1 MSKGTY
7 RASELEKDWVRLT
20 LKMWTGEYMRGG
32 KWRKSSGDVER
43 SGTYPAIKG
52 RIILSSFREW
62 GACPIVTFSSLER
75 MDSVGQGPFV
85 WELENSDW
93 SPSDLQDLLGLHEW
107 NESVGLDQ
115 CFLTFFIMETP
126 FKQQQ
131 KIETAPSPSTV
142 HVTVAVTVI
151 VSMNSVVPLEAFV
164 FHSWKFCTYDKNTF
178 TGKPFVSVGGVFG
191 VRLELQATC
200 PHPWVSHRS
209 WLSEKH
215 WPGSL
220 HLRSVLLIALSQ
232 DKIPGL
238 VSLFLSANWRSFVE
252 EVNHF

>member
-1 MSKGTY
+1 MGRLPHCYIFLIGKDGQCGT
-7 RASELEKDWVRLT
+7 RT
-20 LKMWTGEYMRGG
+20 
-32 KWRKSSGDVER
+32 
-43 SGTYPAIKG
+43 I
-52 RIILSSFREW
+52 
-62 GACPIVTFSSLER
+62 
-75 MDSVGQGPFV
+75 

-178 TGKPFVSVGGVFG
+178 TGKPFVSGVCLVCVWNYRPLAHIHGFLTDLDW
-191 VRLELQATC
+191 VRSTDL
-200 PHPWVSHRS
+200 
-209 WLSEKH
+209 
-215 WPGSL
+215 
-220 HLRSVLLIALSQ
+220 
-232 DKIPGL
+232 GL
-238 VSLFLSANWRSFVE
+238 FISDLYYL
-252 EVNHF
+252 